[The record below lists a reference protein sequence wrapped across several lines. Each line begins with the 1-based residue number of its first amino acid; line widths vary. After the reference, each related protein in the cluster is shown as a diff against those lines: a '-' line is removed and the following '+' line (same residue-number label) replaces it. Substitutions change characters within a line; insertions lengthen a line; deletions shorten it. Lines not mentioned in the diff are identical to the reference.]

1 MRPLV
6 MWVLRPWQP
15 RNLEEGGEIQMEL
28 KQEQVEVVG
37 EVMGFLGKVGVD
49 SIKEQG

>member
-1 MRPLV
+1 

-15 RNLEEGGEIQMEL
+15 RNLEEGGEIQMEQ
-28 KQEQVEVVG
+28 KREQV
-37 EVMGFLGKVGVD
+37 EVMGFLGKEGVD